1 VIKLAFREKQALFCF
16 MLGNKNPKYYGTFFI
31 KFLSLS
37 KRPPYTLAGFDL
49 TTLKLP
55 TGDDYNTYVDHA
67 ASAVTNIEKVFLL

>member
-37 KRPPYTLAGFDL
+37 K
-49 TTLKLP
+49 LP